1 MRPDSGTRQMAAS
14 CQFLALPSGLG
25 QAVSMTNTLPA
36 AASGTFAIGG
46 DLPVARLGFGTM
58 RLPRGTFTGPV
69 RDAKDGIEVLRRAV
83 ELGVNHI
90 DTASFYRRGDV
101 VANELVRQALAPYGD
116 DLVIATK
123 VGPMLGPDG
132 TPGKQ
137 ATADQLRGLVEDNLR
152 ELGLDHLDLVYLRV
166 GGMNAPGGEPIGER
180 FAALAELCEE
190 GLIRHLGVSNVDA
203 EQLASARDVAPV
215 AAVQNAFHVHATA
228 DAALLAECART
239 GTAFVPFFPLGGGRD
254 PIDASRLEK
263 TAARYGAT
271 VQQVALAALLA
282 ASPVMLP
289 IPGTGNLAH
298 LEENVGAASL
308 RLTAEDIAEAGLG
321 VF

>member
-1 MRPDSGTRQMAAS
+1 
-14 CQFLALPSGLG
+14 
-25 QAVSMTNTLPA
+25 MTNATDASQPA

-58 RLPRGTFTGPV
+58 RLPTRGFTGPV
-69 RDAKDGIEVLRRAV
+69 RDPGDGIAVLRRAI

-101 VANELVRQALAPYGD
+101 VANELVRQALAPYPDG
-116 DLVIATK
+116 LVIATK

-132 TPGKQ
+132 TPILQ

-166 GGMNAPGGEPIGER
+166 GGRNAPGGEPIAER
-180 FAALAELCEE
+180 FAALDRLREE
-190 GLIRHLGVSNVDA
+190 GLIRHLGISNVDTA
-203 EQLASARDVAPV
+203 QLAEARAIAPV
-215 AAVQNAFHVHATA
+215 AAVQNAFHVHAAT
-228 DAALLAECART
+228 DAELLAECTRS

-254 PIDASRLEK
+254 PIDPTRLEK
-263 TAARYGAT
+263 VAASHGAT

-282 ASPVMLP
+282 TSPVMLP
-289 IPGTGNLAH
+289 IPGTGSLAH
-298 LEENVGAASL
+298 LEENVGAASV
-308 RLTAEDIAEAGLG
+308 RLTPEDMAGIAG
-321 VF
+321 